1 MEVGFVAG
9 SLPACMPAYLLENDT
24 VAVFL
29 CNDELRIIFAAS
41 IGPDKSISLF
51 VLALPSNWQSTGYSL
66 HTVKNRYVEDGQLH
80 FCSFLAFCVAATI
93 AAAVQW
99 WWWSGFGFFNFF
111 STSIQHIYWAVR
123 GSIDVGFRSAVYLR
137 ASQLRPRFVHICPV
151 QFCSYVKFFF
161 NANTFSCRNSFFF
174 FFFFEQYKSET
185 RTVDGDDALFDST
198 NQTIRHG
205 CMRIDLHIIFGV
217 LIFKHLHWQWHGID
231 QVGVHDM
238 VLLATVDED
247 AIVQN
252 LRKRYMN
259 SIMFVSAT
267 NLRETNIFCPIR
279 PQQPYE
285 SFRWSKMAHDAQHF
299 AHGESSSYE

>member
-1 MEVGFVAG
+1 MEVGFVVE
-9 SLPACMPAYLLENDT
+9 SLTACMPAYLLENDT

-29 CNDELRIIFAAS
+29 WNDELRIIFAAS

-66 HTVKNRYVEDGQLH
+66 HTVKNRTKVKPELLTVTML
-80 FCSFLAFCVAATI
+80 S
-93 AAAVQW
+93 
-99 WWWSGFGFFNFF
+99 
-111 STSIQHIYWAVR
+111 SIQR
-123 GSIDVGFRSAVYLR
+123 TKQSAM
-137 ASQLRPRFVHICPV
+137 
-151 QFCSYVKFFF
+151 
-161 NANTFSCRNSFFF
+161 
-174 FFFFEQYKSET
+174 
-185 RTVDGDDALFDST
+185 D
-198 NQTIRHG
+198 
-205 CMRIDLHIIFGV
+205 
-217 LIFKHLHWQWHGID
+217 KHLHWQWHGID

-259 SIMFVSAT
+259 SIMF
-267 NLRETNIFCPIR
+267 LRETNIFCPIR

-299 AHGESSSYE
+299 AHGESSSSNE